1 MKRIMT
7 AVPLMFAVG
16 LALSTEAEPDWQQE
30 LAAAQRLA
38 RQTDRPIF
46 AVLH

>member
-1 MKRIMT
+1 MNRIMT
-7 AVPLMFAVG
+7 ALSLMIAAG
-16 LALSTEAEPDWQQE
+16 LVIGADAEPDWQHD
-30 LAAAQRLA
+30 LATAQRLA